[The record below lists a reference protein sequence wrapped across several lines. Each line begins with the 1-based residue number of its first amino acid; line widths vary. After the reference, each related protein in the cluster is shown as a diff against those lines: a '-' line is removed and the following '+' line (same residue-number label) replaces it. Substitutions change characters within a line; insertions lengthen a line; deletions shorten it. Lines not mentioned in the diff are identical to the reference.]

1 MTSYALKGFLSRC
14 NEGKLVRTVGSPI
27 AYSILNLSTLESSD
41 LLIEKKLSNNVI
53 FEKNFEEI
61 ARIIKTAF
69 CGGSTSYGLKPF
81 SQQNSIVAQLFEKF
95 VSKTDGSNV
104 KIIWVENHST
114 LVELVENNIPAFIR
128 PLIHQNSENQATFFV
143 DISFFIN
150 GDAGLKVVIENGF
163 MISLLYRL
171 SFLRGVS
178 KMFNFSDKES
188 FHITLSLLDGE
199 VGKYYNLTRDNS
211 NAASLRGLI
220 INFLDINGSAL
231 QLDHDKSLV
240 HCLKEFEESCERL
253 PAHVYF
259 NNVFELEKL
268 LLTETD
274 KNLRNEIK
282 TCLFKRDKQII
293 VLIKQMDVS
302 LPYPRQEF
310 QKSYQH
316 FDLKTRRELCF
327 QLIKNFDRSL
337 ESLNIG
343 SVVSRLRNS
352 AKYSI
357 NQPKLVVGRESRAF
371 GNQAYLFANS
381 KLIDVDDQMIKNANG
396 LTNLCTSDSLKQIIN
411 EQFEK
416 KKEKLNLNHELNEI
430 LAQFFLKF
438 DSFLFELVPS
448 IGRLISLVFNESKSS
463 SFTQYN
469 GVFQN
474 LREALE
480 IFLRKSSAEVEKQR
494 KKFLEDSF
502 ESSTRSN
509 GIRLSLSGQDEHS
522 NSRLFFLSILKALTI
537 FSGKSGAVE
546 TLIQKIENSV
556 YSLYSLSTGSVRG
569 AYSVLLQRPSF
580 AGSERFKLNELETKP
595 EQEEA
600 LQKLVTIGGD
610 HLYMSPS
617 YEWIAEATDLIEAV
631 PLFIYERTVIVNDK
645 PSTVFEVD
653 QEGLEQTIRQIAE
666 FWAQNI
672 DLTIESEHISLARS
686 IMVRLNPDLKELS
699 IKIEHHQDTIDD
711 KAKRYPLNKE
721 ICDLIALESL
731 IENRSFSRHDLS
743 IKIAKLSEVI
753 ASYYNDLCVQ
763 VENKV
768 EKLWSSKDFVTR
780 IEAFERVLIEGGLIQ
795 AKLLEDAS
803 KLPESGE
810 TKRLAQRAFDRQR
823 PLPAFHLL
831 TTEAPGLVEGFITV
845 VLEEE
850 MAMRNVIKS
859 FGLDDQV
866 KTLSSGVQKKLA
878 IVAEKAIEEFGYEPI
893 VFQNISNGLS
903 KENALLRV
911 MSENIPIEEQVSKL
925 SILLQMYYYENNL
938 ESTSNISLPFVKVD
952 HETLVSVE
960 NYWLSKIQVDVDE
973 IKREA
978 QKQVIEKNKTD
989 YDFNDALEKYVSH
1002 LSDKQ
1007 QINDH
1012 IVLQFLINDPV
1023 YSKEALATQKWIIR
1037 SKSFE
1042 HICDKYPDLHLQ
1054 QRAKS
1059 FIREHT
1065 SLIQTTCR
1073 RHVISKNDLHS
1084 QLCHPKYAY
1093 SSGVTFDDNK
1103 YYTSSSP
1110 SGLRKR
1116 YHLIYA
1122 PSRVNLGKDERKSV
1136 ENWSQFLGVS
1146 DSLAA
1151 RHAQNAYEMINY
1163 SPVIRN
1169 IREAENLKVSENQ
1182 WTALVRSVRN
1192 VHAFFVERL
1201 GVGDIEDL
1209 SYQFNQR
1216 GGINLGSLKEG
1227 EGYNSGPTAG
1237 YCIPKDLLFKLFVGT
1252 HQDSRKLLQIGVPT
1266 FLHQHL
1272 KDLMIEVYSHKNK
1285 FSTIGEWELWAANE
1299 FLNKESLSKRFAE
1312 NSSSD
1317 ENEMAHQISNY
1328 LQNFITLS
1336 GSKIIFHLTKLIQ
1349 ILGNTGVPSPLLSA
1363 GRDLH
1368 SVLWSNWSDHKITLG
1383 GEQVNR
1389 ATVFTLTR
1397 EIPESAKRSRL
1408 MNPKAGIVQEDA
1420 LRYGGFIK
1428 INKPLIFFILEL

>member
-1 MTSYALKGFLSRC
+1 MTSYALKGFFSRC
-14 NEGKLVRTVGSPI
+14 NDGNLVRTIGSPI
-27 AYSILNLSTLESSD
+27 GYSIIDLSILQSSD
-41 LLIEKKLSNNVI
+41 VLLDKSFIKHET
-53 FEKNFEEI
+53 FEKNFAEI
-61 ARIIKTAF
+61 SQVVKIAF
-69 CGGSTSYGLKPF
+69 YGNTDSSGYSHKPF
-81 SQQNSIVAQLFEKF
+81 GEQNSIISQLFEKF
-95 VSKTDGSNV
+95 TSLPSSSNV
-104 KIIWVENHST
+104 KIIWVENHSS
-114 LVELVENNIPAFIR
+114 LVELVEINIPVFLR
-128 PLIHQNSENQATFFV
+128 PLIYETRKNETTFFV

-150 GDAGLKVVIENGF
+150 GDSSLKVVKQNSF
-163 MISLLYRL
+163 LISHFYRL
-171 SFLRGVS
+171 GFLRGIS
-178 KMFNFSDKES
+178 KLLNFSDKES
-188 FHITLSLLDGE
+188 FHITLSLLDGQLDE
-199 VGKYYNLTRDNS
+199 KYYQSFNQDI
-211 NAASLRGLI
+211 SLRTMV
-220 INFLDINGSAL
+220 INFLDLNASL
-231 QLDHDKSLV
+231 LRLDHDESLK
-240 HCLKEFEESCERL
+240 HCLKEFEESSQAL
-253 PAHVYF
+253 PRSICF

-268 LLTETD
+268 LATEKD
-274 KNLRNEIK
+274 NILRTEIK
-282 TCLFKRDKQII
+282 KSLFKRDKQVIL
-293 VLIKQMDVS
+293 LIKQMDVS

-310 QKSYQH
+310 QKAYQH
-316 FDLKTRRELCF
+316 FDIKLRRELCF

-337 ESLNIG
+337 ESLNIA
-343 SVVSRLRNS
+343 SIVSRLRNS

-381 KLIDVDDQMIKNANG
+381 RLIEVDNEMIKNTSE
-396 LTNLCTSDSLKQIIN
+396 LRNLCTTESLKKIIN
-411 EQFEK
+411 QQFEK
-416 KKEKLNLNHELNEI
+416 KQEKLNLNHELSEI
-430 LAQFFLKF
+430 LTQFMIKF
-438 DSFLFELVPS
+438 DNFMYELVPS
-448 IGRLISLVFNESKSS
+448 TGRMISSVFNESKSS

-494 KKFLEDSF
+494 KKYVEENF
-502 ESSTRSN
+502 ESSSRSN
-509 GIRLSLSGQDEHS
+509 GITFSLTGADDHS
-522 NSRLFFLSILKALTI
+522 NSRLFFLIVLKALTN
-537 FSGKSGAVE
+537 FAGKSGSVE
-546 TLIQKIENSV
+546 KIMQKVENCV
-556 YSLYSLSTGSVRG
+556 YSLYSSSTGSLRG

-595 EQEEA
+595 EQEES
-600 LQKLVTIGGD
+600 LQKLVTMGGD

-631 PLFIYERTVIVNDK
+631 PLFIFERTVIVNDK
-645 PSTVFEVD
+645 QTTVFEVD

-686 IMVRLNPDLKELS
+686 IMVRLSPELHELS
-699 IKIEHHQDTIDD
+699 LKIERYQDNFDD
-711 KAKRYPLNKE
+711 KVKLNPLNKE
-721 ICDLIALESL
+721 ICELIALESL
-731 IENRSFSRHDLS
+731 IENESISRINLS
-743 IKIAKLSEVI
+743 IQIAKLSELL
-753 ASYYNDLCVQ
+753 AAHYNDLCVQ
-763 VENKV
+763 VEAEV
-768 EKLWSSKDFVTR
+768 EKSWSSNDFITR
-780 IEAFERVLIEGGLIQ
+780 IEAFERVLIDKGLIEL
-795 AKLLEDAS
+795 KLLD
-803 KLPESGE
+803 ESLEYSETSE
-810 TKRLAQRAFDRQR
+810 TKRLSLRAFDRQR

-859 FGLDDQV
+859 FGLEDQV
-866 KTLSSGVQKKLA
+866 KNLSLEVNQKLSL
-878 IVAEKAIEEFGYEPI
+878 IAEKAIAEFGYEPI
-893 VFQNISNGLS
+893 VFQNISNGFS
-903 KENALLRV
+903 KQHAILKV

-925 SILLQMYYYENNL
+925 SILLQMYNYEKNVDSEN
-938 ESTSNISLPFVKVD
+938 SVNISLPFIQVD
-952 HETLVSVE
+952 HETIEMIE
-960 NYWLSKIQVDVDE
+960 NYWLTQIQIDTE
-973 IKREA
+973 LIKKEA
-978 QKQVIEKNKTD
+978 FKDVIEKNKTD
-989 YDFNDALEKYVSH
+989 YDFNDALQKYILHVTS
-1002 LSDKQ
+1002 SDKQ
-1007 QINDH
+1007 QTNESYA
-1012 IVLQFLINDPV
+1012 LQFLINDPI
-1023 YSKEALATQKWIIR
+1023 YSKEVLATQKWIIR
-1037 SKSFE
+1037 SKSFDY
-1042 HICDKYPDLHLQ
+1042 ICSKYPHLYLH
-1054 QRAKS
+1054 QRSKS

-1073 RHVISKNDLHS
+1073 RHVISKNDLHP
-1084 QLCHPKYAY
+1084 QLSHPKYAY

-1103 YYTSSSP
+1103 HYTSSTP

-1163 SPVIRN
+1163 APVIRN

-1252 HQDSRKLLQIGVPT
+1252 HQDSRKLLQIGVPM

-1272 KDLMIEVYSHKNK
+1272 KTLMVEVYSYKEK
-1285 FSTIGEWELWAANE
+1285 FETIGEWELWAANE
-1299 FLNKESLSKRFAE
+1299 FLSKESLIKRFEAIQDA
-1312 NSSSD
+1312 ND
-1317 ENEMAHQISNY
+1317 ENIVNHISNY
-1328 LQNFITLS
+1328 LENFIKLS

-1420 LRYGGFIK
+1420 LR
-1428 INKPLIFFILEL
+1428 

>member
-14 NEGKLVRTVGSPI
+14 NDGKLVRTVGSPI
-27 AYSILNLSTLESSD
+27 GYSIFNPSTLESSD
-41 LLIEKKLSNNVI
+41 ILVEKIVTYNEK
-53 FEKNFEEI
+53 FEKNFDEI
-61 ARIIKTAF
+61 GQIIKNAF
-69 CGGSTSYGLKPF
+69 CGSIGLKPF
-81 SQQNSIVAQLFEKF
+81 NQQNSIVSQLFETF
-95 VSKTDGSNV
+95 VNQTSGLNA

-114 LVELVENNIPAFIR
+114 LVELVENNVPALIR
-128 PLIHQNSENQATFFV
+128 PLINQNSQKQATFFV

-150 GDAGLKVVIENGF
+150 GDAALKVVRENIF

-171 SFLRGVS
+171 SFLRGIS
-178 KMFNFSDKES
+178 RMFNFSDKES
-188 FHITLSLLDGE
+188 FHITLSLLDGQ
-199 VGKYYNLTRDNS
+199 VGKYYNLSNDNS
-211 NAASLRGLI
+211 KEISLRGMI
-220 INFLDINGSAL
+220 TNFLDSNASTL
-231 QLDHDKSLV
+231 KLDHDKTLF
-240 HCLKEFEESCERL
+240 HCLKEFQESCEGL
-253 PAHVYF
+253 PPHFYF

-268 LLTETD
+268 LLNEKD

-282 TCLFKRDKQII
+282 KCLFKRDKQVII
-293 VLIKQMDVS
+293 LIKQMDVS

-316 FDLKTRRELCF
+316 FDIKMRRELCF
-327 QLIKNFDRSL
+327 QLIKNFDRTL
-337 ESLNIG
+337 ESLNIA
-343 SVVSRLRNS
+343 SVVSRLRYS
-352 AKYSI
+352 SKYSI

-381 KLIDVDDQMIKNANG
+381 KLIVVDNEVIKTANE
-396 LTNLCTSDSLKQIIN
+396 LRSLCTRDSLKQIIN

-416 KKEKLNLNHELNEI
+416 KKEKLSLNHELNEI
-430 LAQFFLKF
+430 LAQFFSKF

-480 IFLRKSSAEVEKQR
+480 IFLRKSSADVEKQR
-494 KKFLEDSF
+494 KKFVEESF

-509 GIRLSLSGQDEHS
+509 GITLSLSGQDEHS
-522 NSRLFFLSILKALTI
+522 NSSQFFLSVSKALTI

-546 TLIQKIENSV
+546 KLIQKIENRV
-556 YSLYSLSTGSVRG
+556 YFLYSSSTGSVRG

-617 YEWIAEATDLIEAV
+617 YEWISEATDLIEAV
-631 PLFIYERTVIVNDK
+631 PLFIYERTIIVNDK
-645 PSTVFEVD
+645 PTTVFEVD

-686 IMVRLNPDLKELS
+686 IMVRLNSELNELS
-699 IKIEHHQDTIDD
+699 IKIEHHQDNIGD
-711 KAKRYPLNKE
+711 KTNSCPLNKE
-721 ICDLIALESL
+721 ICDLIAIESL
-731 IENRSFSRHDLS
+731 IENEKISKHDLA
-743 IKIAKLSEVI
+743 IEIAKLAEVI
-753 ASYYNDLCVQ
+753 ASHYNDLCVQ
-763 VENKV
+763 VETVV
-768 EKLWSSKDFVTR
+768 EKSWSSKDFVTR
-780 IEAFERVLIEGGLIQ
+780 IEAFERVLIEKGLIQ
-795 AKLLEDAS
+795 PKLLEDAS
-803 KLPESGE
+803 KLQESSE
-810 TKRLAQRAFDRQR
+810 TKILAQRAFDRQR

-859 FGLDDQV
+859 FGLEDQV
-866 KTLSSGVQKKLA
+866 KILSSAIQKKLA
-878 IVAEKAIEEFGYEPI
+878 IIAEKAIAEFGYEPI

-925 SILLQMYYYENNL
+925 SILIQMYYFENNS
-938 ESTSNISLPFVKVD
+938 ESSGNISLPYIKVD
-952 HETLVSVE
+952 HETIECVE
-960 NYWLSKIQVDVDE
+960 NYWLSKLQVDVEE

-978 QKQVIEKNKTD
+978 FKQVSEKNKTD
-989 YDFNDALEKYVSH
+989 YDFNDALEKYVAH
-1002 LSDKQ
+1002 LTEKQ
-1007 QINDH
+1007 QTNEN
-1012 IVLQFLINDPV
+1012 IVLHFLLNDPV

-1037 SKSFE
+1037 SQSFE
-1042 HICDKYPDLHLQ
+1042 YVCSKYPDLHLQ

-1073 RHVISKNDLHS
+1073 RHVISKNNLHPL
-1084 QLCHPKYAY
+1084 LCHPKYAY

-1103 YYTSSSP
+1103 YYTSSTP

-1272 KDLMIEVYSHKNK
+1272 KDLMVEVYSHKNK

-1299 FLNKESLSKRFAE
+1299 FLNKESLSKRFSE
-1312 NSSSD
+1312 DSNH
-1317 ENEMAHQISNY
+1317 EHQIAHHISKY
-1328 LQNFITLS
+1328 LQNFITLN

-1420 LRYGGFIK
+1420 LRYNYSK
-1428 INKPLIFFILEL
+1428 NLLLIFYLHLH

>member
-14 NEGKLVRTVGSPI
+14 NDGKLARSVGKPLG
-27 AYSILNLSTLESSD
+27 YSNINLTTHQSSD
-41 LLIEKKLSNNVI
+41 ILLEKSFQKHEA
-53 FEKNFEEI
+53 FENAFSEI
-61 ARIIKTAF
+61 AQVVKAAFFGSSNSSNGYSHKTF
-69 CGGSTSYGLKPF
+69 PE
-81 SQQNSIVAQLFEKF
+81 QNSIVSKLFEKF
-95 VSKTDGSNV
+95 ISELTSSSV
-104 KIIWVENHST
+104 KIIWVENHSN

-128 PLIHQNSENQATFFV
+128 PLIGDKIDNQATFFF

-150 GDAGLKVVIENGF
+150 GELPYKVTLQNSF
-163 MISLLYRL
+163 FISLFYRL
-171 SFLRGVS
+171 GLLRGIS
-178 KMFNFSDKES
+178 KFFNFSDKES

-199 VGKYYNLTRDNS
+199 VGKYYNSTS
-211 NAASLRGLI
+211 NENKESSLRTI
-220 INFLDINGSAL
+220 VVNFLDSNASL
-231 QLDHDKSLV
+231 LNLDHDKSLV
-240 HCLKEFEESCERL
+240 HCLKEFEESCQKL
-253 PAHVYF
+253 PNQIGF

-268 LLTETD
+268 LLTEKD

-282 TCLFKRDKQII
+282 TCLLKRDKQVI

-310 QKSYQH
+310 QRSYQH
-316 FDLKTRRELCF
+316 FDIKMRRELCF

-337 ESLNIG
+337 ESQNIS
-343 SVVSRLRNS
+343 SVVSRLRS
-352 AKYSI
+352 STKYNI

-381 KLIDVDDQMIKNANG
+381 RLIDVDNEMIKKTTE
-396 LTNLCTSDSLKQIIN
+396 LRNLCQTESLKTIIN
-411 EQFEK
+411 DHFGK
-416 KKEKLNLNHELNEI
+416 KQEKLCLNHELNEI
-430 LAQFFLKF
+430 LAQFISKF
-438 DSFLFELVPS
+438 DNFMFELIPS
-448 IGRLISLVFNESKSS
+448 IGRLISLVFNPSKSS

-480 IFLRKSSAEVEKQR
+480 IFLRKSSAEVEKGR
-494 KKFLEDSF
+494 KKYVEDSF

-509 GIRLSLSGQDEHS
+509 GITLSLSGVDDHS
-522 NSRLFFLSILKALTI
+522 NSRLFFLSVLKALTI
-537 FSGKSGAVE
+537 FSGKSGEVE
-546 TLIQKIENSV
+546 RLIQKIENRV
-556 YSLYSLSTGSVRG
+556 YFLYSSSTGSLRG
-569 AYSVLLQRPSF
+569 AYSILLQRPSF

-595 EQEEA
+595 EQEES
-600 LQKLVTIGGD
+600 LQKLVTNGGD

-631 PLFIYERTVIVNDK
+631 PLFIYERTVIINDK
-645 PSTVFEVD
+645 PTTVFEVD

-686 IMVRLNPDLKELS
+686 IIVRLSPELHELS
-699 IKIEHHQDTIDD
+699 SKIEHYQDNIDD
-711 KAKRYPLNKE
+711 KVKRYPLNKE
-721 ICDLIALESL
+721 ICDLIAIESL
-731 IENRSFSRHDLS
+731 IRSESVTETELS
-743 IKIAKLSEVI
+743 VKIAKLSELL
-753 ASYYNDLCVQ
+753 AAHYNDLCVE
-763 VENKV
+763 VEVEV
-768 EKLWSSKDFVTR
+768 EKSWSAKDFVTR
-780 IEAFERVLIEGGLIQ
+780 IEAFERVLK
-795 AKLLEDAS
+795 AKGFIDLKMLDTAYQQLETS
-803 KLPESGE
+803 E
-810 TKRLAQRAFDRQR
+810 TRRLASRAFDRQR

-859 FGLDDQV
+859 YGLEDQV
-866 KTLSSGVQKKLA
+866 KKLASSVQKKLA
-878 IVAEKAIEEFGYEPI
+878 VIAEKAISEFGYEPI

-903 KENALLRV
+903 KEQSLLRV

-925 SILLQMYYYENNL
+925 SILLQIYYFENNL
-938 ESTSNISLPFVKVD
+938 ECDDSSANISLPFIQVD
-952 HETLVSVE
+952 DEVLECTE
-960 NYWLSKIQVDVDE
+960 NYWLTQIQVDVE
-973 IKREA
+973 AIKKEA
-978 QKQVIEKNKTD
+978 FNLVIEKNKAD
-989 YDFNDALEKYVSH
+989 YDFNDALERYSSQH
-1002 LSDKQ
+1002 YTSSNHS
-1007 QINDH
+1007 NDSL
-1012 IVLQFLINDPV
+1012 VLQFLIDDPI
-1023 YSKEALATQKWIIR
+1023 YSKEVQATQKWLLR
-1037 SKSFE
+1037 SKSFDY
-1042 HICDKYPDLHLQ
+1042 ICNKYPDLYLK
-1054 QRAKS
+1054 QRSKS

-1073 RHVISKNDLHS
+1073 RHVISKNNLHS

-1103 YYTSSSP
+1103 YYTSSTP

-1163 SPVIRN
+1163 APVIRN

-1272 KDLMIEVYSHKNK
+1272 KTLMVEVYSHKDK

-1299 FLNKESLSKRFAE
+1299 FLNKESLSKRFEATQ
-1312 NSSSD
+1312 ND
-1317 ENEMAHQISNY
+1317 ESNDGNIAHQISSY
-1328 LQNFITLS
+1328 LQNFIKLS

-1397 EIPESAKRSRL
+1397 EIPESAKRSRS
-1408 MNPKAGIVQEDA
+1408 MNPQAGIVEEDA
-1420 LRYGGFIK
+1420 LR
-1428 INKPLIFFILEL
+1428 LE